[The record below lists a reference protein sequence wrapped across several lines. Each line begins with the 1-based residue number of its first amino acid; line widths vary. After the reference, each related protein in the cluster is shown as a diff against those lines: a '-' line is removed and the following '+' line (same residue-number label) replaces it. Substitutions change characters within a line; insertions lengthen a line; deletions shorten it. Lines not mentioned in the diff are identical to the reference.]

1 MTATQAPPKNKIA
14 DELLAESVAKF
25 RRDPVRSKYSN
36 VYETMGDVL
45 YAPDGWG
52 KTLRV
57 KCGPCKVVLRP
68 FGILFRDSPFSRNQD
83 WIQADR
89 VF

>member
-1 MTATQAPPKNKIA
+1 MTATQPPPKNKIA

-36 VYETMGDVL
+36 VHETMGDVL
-45 YAPDGWG
+45 YAPNRCG

-57 KCGPCKVVLRP
+57 KCGPCNVVLRP
-68 FGILFRDSPFSRNQD
+68 IGMLFPG
-83 WIQADR
+83 
-89 VF
+89 